1 MNNKKEEG
9 LMRVIFA
16 IFIIFSFVFS
26 SFSQEIGRTEER
38 AEVYLVVV
46 PVIVLDKEGNFVEG
60 LKKEDF
66 EIFEDGK
73 RQEIETF
80 YVERFLGGQ

>member
-26 SFSQEIGRTEER
+26 SYSQQIGRMEER

-46 PVIVLDKEGNFVEG
+46 PVIVL
-60 LKKEDF
+60 
-66 EIFEDGK
+66 
-73 RQEIETF
+73 QEMSK
-80 YVERFLGGQ
+80 